1 MKKLNI
7 NQNWKFKDV
16 VENLRALRIQY
27 ENILRSFT
35 YFQLNEIVEFKRHT
49 RNAFYSLNFE
59 TWKKDKIWN
68 YMNHYEFLYVLQ
80 GIVKRDYERGAKKWK

>member
-1 MKKLNI
+1 MRLEI

-16 VENLRALRIQY
+16 VENLRALRTQY
-27 ENILRSFT
+27 EDILRSFT
-35 YFQLNEIVEFKRHT
+35 YFQLNEIVEFKRNT

-68 YMNHYEFLYVLQ
+68 YMNRFEYFFILQ
-80 GIVKRDYERGAKKWK
+80 EIVKREEGRKKSWK